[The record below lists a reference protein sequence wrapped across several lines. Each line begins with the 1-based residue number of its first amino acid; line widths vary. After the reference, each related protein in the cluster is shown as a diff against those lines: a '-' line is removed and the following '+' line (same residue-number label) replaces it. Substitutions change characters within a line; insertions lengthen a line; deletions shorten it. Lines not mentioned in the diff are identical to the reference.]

1 MAWTVLFQDDFA
13 ADFGSFSETVR
24 LELLAMVE
32 HLEKFGPKAKR
43 PQVDT
48 LKGSKRSNMKEFR
61 FNADDGV
68 WRVAFAFD
76 AERRG
81 IVLAAGDKSGGSSD
95 AFYPR
100 LIAIADKRMEKYEAA
115 QKAAKEAAKKK

>member
-13 ADFGSFSETVR
+13 AEFDTFGDAVK
-24 LELLAMVE
+24 LELLTMVE
-32 HLEKFGPKAKR
+32 HLERFGPKAKR
-43 PQVDT
+43 PQGDT
-48 LKGSKRSNMKEFR
+48 LNGSKRSNMKEFR

-81 IVLAAGDKSGGSSD
+81 IVLAAGDKSGGGSD
-95 AFYPR
+95 AFYKR
-100 LIAIADKRMEKYEAA
+100 LIATADKRMDKFEAA
-115 QKAAKEAAKKK
+115 QKAAKEAAKKT

>member
-1 MAWTVLFQDDFA
+1 MLFQQDFA
-13 ADFGSFSETVR
+13 AEFETFSEAVK

-32 HLEKFGPKAKR
+32 HLEKFGPAAKR

-48 LKGSKRSNMKEFR
+48 LAGSKRSNMKEFR

-76 AERRG
+76 EERRG

-95 AFYPR
+95 AFYRR
-100 LIAIADKRMEKYEAA
+100 LIATADKRMDKFEAA
-115 QKAAKEAAKKK
+115 QKAAKEAAKKKKK